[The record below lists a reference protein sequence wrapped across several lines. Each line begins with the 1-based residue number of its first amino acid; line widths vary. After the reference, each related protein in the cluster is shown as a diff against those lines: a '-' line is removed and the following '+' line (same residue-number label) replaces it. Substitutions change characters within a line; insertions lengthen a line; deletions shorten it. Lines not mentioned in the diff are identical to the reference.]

1 MRIDLLERKQ
11 KHLKVQKTSL
21 LLAIIFLVLTVISAL
36 CFILF
41 ANYKIQVLMSI
52 LGSIVTSL
60 LLMVS
65 IGFFVSGYLYNKYL
79 CNFYTQLES
88 KEEQSLNAQIKNL
101 EKYTTLKKGLSF
113 LTIYFNNQEYYLVD
127 EEMINSFDNEK
138 EYRISLRGNFVV
150 GVEL

>member
-79 CNFYTQLES
+79 FNFYSQLES
-88 KEEQSLNAQIKNL
+88 KEEQSLNKSLISVTLLVFHLEISGKDIK
-101 EKYTTLKKGLSF
+101 
-113 LTIYFNNQEYYLVD
+113 D
-127 EEMINSFDNEK
+127 EQ
-138 EYRISLRGNFVV
+138 L
-150 GVEL
+150 

>member
-21 LLAIIFLVLTVISAL
+21 ILAIIFLVLTVISAL

-88 KEEQSLNAQIKNL
+88 KEEQFLNGQIKNL

-138 EYRISLRGNFVV
+138 ECRISLRGNFVV

>member
-1 MRIDLLERKQ
+1 
-11 KHLKVQKTSL
+11 
-21 LLAIIFLVLTVISAL
+21 
-36 CFILF
+36 
-41 ANYKIQVLMSI
+41 MSI

-79 CNFYTQLES
+79 VNFYTQLES
-88 KEEQSLNAQIKNL
+88 KEEQSLNGQIKNL

-113 LTIYFNNQEYYLVD
+113 LTIYLNNQEYYLVD